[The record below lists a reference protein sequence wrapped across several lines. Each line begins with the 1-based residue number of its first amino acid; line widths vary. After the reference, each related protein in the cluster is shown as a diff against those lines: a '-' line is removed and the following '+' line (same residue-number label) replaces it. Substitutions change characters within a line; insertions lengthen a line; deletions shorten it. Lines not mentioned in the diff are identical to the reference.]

1 MLHIPG
7 YPQVVSGLFPL
18 IGNQPVRRR
27 LWKAA
32 DEQRMHH
39 CYLFEG
45 PQGVGKFQIARSLAL
60 YVNCLAEEESQ
71 AGLSFFKPKIERPCG
86 HCRACQPILAGSHP
100 DVIFVGPDPEKS
112 TRIITAEQ
120 ARRLIGALSLQ
131 RHSAKRRFV
140 IIDPVDAL
148 SEEAA
153 NALLKTL
160 EEPPAG
166 TQFILVT
173 ARAASLLQ
181 TVRSR
186 SQRVRFGPVS
196 QAEMLPWLEERKLD
210 PRLAALSMGS
220 PGKAMAMA
228 EGGIQAAEET
238 LTSLCGAIGQP
249 VYQLFAF
256 TEGLGKKA
264 EGGAERTELVLDLV
278 EELLRDVVL
287 LANHREAQLLHR
299 EQLPMLRRWSTALYP
314 GGVGRMLA
322 GVANAR
328 DRLRLNVN
336 GRVVLEA
343 LLSQLNLE
351 LSQVR
356 V

>member
-1 MLHIPG
+1 VPAHEA
-7 YPQVVSGLFPL
+7 L
-18 IGNQPVRRR
+18 IGNQSLRAR
-27 LWKAA
+27 LYKAA

-39 CYLFEG
+39 CFLFEG
-45 PQGVGKFQIARSLAL
+45 PAGIGKAAIALHLAM
-60 YVNCLAEEESQ
+60 YVNCLVEEEGQ
-71 AGLSFFKPKIERPCG
+71 RGLSFHRPSRPCG
-86 HCRACQPILAGSHP
+86 HCRSCQPILAGSHP
-100 DVIFVGPDPEKS
+100 DIIQVGPDPSKV
-112 TRIITAEQ
+112 TRIITTEQ
-120 ARRLIGALSLQ
+120 ARGLINALSLQ

-148 SEEAA
+148 NEEAA

-166 TQFILVT
+166 TQFILIT
-173 ARAASLLQ
+173 SRAASLLQ

-186 SQRVRFGPVS
+186 SQRVRFGPVGE
-196 QAEMLPWLEERKLD
+196 AEMIPWLEARNLD

-220 PGKAMAMA
+220 PGRALALA
-228 EGGIQAAEET
+228 EGGTQLAEE
-238 LTSLCGAIGQP
+238 LLASLCAAIGQP

-264 EGGAERTELVLDLV
+264 EGGSERTELVLDLI
-278 EELLRDVVL
+278 EELLRDTVL
-287 LANHREAQLLHR
+287 VANGQSEKVLHPNQR
-299 EQLPMLRRWSTALYP
+299 GMLQKWAFGLYP
-314 GGVGRMLA
+314 GGVGRLLG

-356 V
+356 A